1 VQMRGVGVA
10 AAAYPAPHSFP
21 HHPWDI
27 IRLCAQ
33 GMRTTG
39 WGYVHSSPINIE
51 IPSTPSPTALTS
63 SRLQILLCC
72 HNSIHSK
79 VALWPTMSTHTLAG
93 QSLLQNGT
101 ALDTIIGQLLGQGL
115 GYDDWKMELG
125 NLGGFAWT
133 ESLKNSIIKREFNFF
148 REEILRLQSEPNTAR
163 GLKSK
168 TNSLESILK
177 RLQGLEWLKG
187 VPNEMEQRRRD
198 GRLLGKD
205 AK

>member
-1 VQMRGVGVA
+1 
-10 AAAYPAPHSFP
+10 
-21 HHPWDI
+21 
-27 IRLCAQ
+27 
-33 GMRTTG
+33 
-39 WGYVHSSPINIE
+39 
-51 IPSTPSPTALTS
+51 
-63 SRLQILLCC
+63 
-72 HNSIHSK
+72 
-79 VALWPTMSTHTLAG
+79 MSTHTLAG

>member
-1 VQMRGVGVA
+1 
-10 AAAYPAPHSFP
+10 
-21 HHPWDI
+21 
-27 IRLCAQ
+27 
-33 GMRTTG
+33 
-39 WGYVHSSPINIE
+39 
-51 IPSTPSPTALTS
+51 
-63 SRLQILLCC
+63 
-72 HNSIHSK
+72 
-79 VALWPTMSTHTLAG
+79 MSTHTLAG
-93 QSLLQNGT
+93 QPLLQNGT

-115 GYDDWKMELG
+115 GYDDWKRELE
-125 NLGGFAWT
+125 NQGGFAWT
-133 ESLKNSIIKREFNFF
+133 ESLKNTIIKREFSFF

-177 RLQGLEWLKG
+177 RLQGLEWVKG